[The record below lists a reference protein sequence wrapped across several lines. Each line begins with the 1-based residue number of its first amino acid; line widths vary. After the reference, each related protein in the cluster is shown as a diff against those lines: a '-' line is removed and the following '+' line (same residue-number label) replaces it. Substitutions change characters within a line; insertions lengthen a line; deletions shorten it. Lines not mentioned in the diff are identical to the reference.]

1 MGAGAAGSPG
11 QAVVDRSPFLAGI
24 VEVEEGEVNGQ
35 ELRIASHSIAR
46 ISFAKEPHVEQ
57 VSRPA
62 RPAAPLARLRA
73 VLFGTGGIAPR
84 FLTDRFVVEPCLAP
98 CPSLPARAR
107 AGAPWLSRLALGWRQ
122 RGAQLY
128 CFCITNILV
137 HLYCPPLHT
146 HPYLSDKFLSVE
158 LLDQRIGT
166 FKILVDNS

>member
-11 QAVVDRSPFLAGI
+11 QAVVDRCPFLAGI

-73 VLFGTGGIAPR
+73 VLFGTDGVAPR
-84 FLTDRFVVEPCLAP
+84 FLTDRFVVEPCL
-98 CPSLPARAR
+98 
-107 AGAPWLSRLALGWRQ
+107 APWLSRLALGWRQ

-146 HPYLSDKFLSVE
+146 HPYLLDKFLSVE